1 MNNPS
6 AYFTDG
12 SYKETSAKKE
22 GNKIVYYSEKQPI
35 HSGIVNSINNS
46 TVKILSKQ
54 GEAPLMLHNVKYSPY
69 GTSYKYY
76 IKRINI
82 HIIYA
87 YQKEKSKVT
96 F

>member
-46 TVKILSKQ
+46 TVKILSK
-54 GEAPLMLHNVKYSPY
+54 
-69 GTSYKYY
+69 
-76 IKRINI
+76 
-82 HIIYA
+82 
-87 YQKEKSKVT
+87 
-96 F
+96 